1 MSTISRKHAKLLQ
14 KIYYNEAMYLGRD
27 RLFYYLTKEYP
38 NDHPTRQQ
46 VMQWL
51 KGQKVHQIHTR
62 PVPRLPTKSVVVSK
76 PKSYYQCDLTGPLSR
91 DSGYNYIFGLIDV
104 ATKELFTSPLK
115 NKTALET
122 SKGLSRIIDDNDLEI
137 SVIQSD
143 NGSEFSGEFS
153 AFAKNAGIKL
163 IFSQASS
170 PWTNGNIERVWG
182 TLKQMLYRYQ
192 TATGTKSWVKILP
205 TLTDNYNR
213 TIHRSIGTTPED
225 AAELPRAELKK
236 RLQSNAVKIVEPKQV
251 FQVGDKIRLRIK
263 ESSKLEKAKQY
274 FTNGIY
280 KINGIIKGSKSKV
293 TEYTLENVRGTFN
306 ATDLLL
312 ANVAQLPPKEVKKP
326 ANYRAPL
333 PIRAQVEVD
342 RLLENRNLRPRP
354 VRRNEYIVEKIL
366 DTRIHEHRREYL
378 VKWSGYEEPTWQDES
393 DLTGAPEALKAFLKG
408 KRLVY
413 VLV

>member
-1 MSTISRKHAKLLQ
+1 MSSISKKHAKLLQ
-14 KIYYNEAMYLGRD
+14 QIYYNEAMYLGRD
-27 RLFYYLTKEYP
+27 RLFHYVQEQYP
-38 NDHPTRQQ
+38 YDHPTRQQ

-51 KGQKVHQIHTR
+51 KEQKVHQIHTR

-76 PKSYYQCDLTGPLSR
+76 PKRYYQIDLTGPLPR

-115 NKTALET
+115 NKTAHET
-122 SKGLSRIIDDNDLEI
+122 SEALEKIIEDNNLKI

-153 AFAKNAGIKL
+153 AFAKGKRIKQ

-170 PWTNGNIERVWG
+170 PWTNGNIERSWG

-192 TATGTKSWVKILP
+192 TATGTKAWVKILP

-225 AAELPRAELKK
+225 AAELPRAELKR
-236 RLQSNAVKIVEPKQV
+236 RLQINSVKIVEPRQV
-251 FQVGDKIRLRIK
+251 FQVGDKVRLRIR
-263 ESSKLEKAKQY
+263 ENSKLEKAKQY
-274 FTNGIY
+274 FTNRIY
-280 KINGIIKGSKSKV
+280 KINGIIKGNKSKL
-293 TEYTLENVRGTFN
+293 TEYTVEHVRGTFN

-312 ANVAQLPPKEVKKP
+312 ANVAQLPPKTVKKP
-326 ANYRAPL
+326 ENYRPPL

-366 DTRIHEHRREYL
+366 DTRIYRHKRQYL
-378 VKWSGYEEPTWQDES
+378 VKWSGYEETTWQEES
-393 DLTGAPEALKAFLKG
+393 DLTRAPEALNAFLKG